1 MIYNPNQQERK
12 PPKDS
17 IDLILAINIS
27 FLLAERF
34 RSSIDPDY
42 LLQTIGDGRS
52 AIERA
57 YDWLIPIISQKS
69 QVIHR
74 LQPSSTCFILLKAY
88 SADANKEL
96 VDLSAPLLCHV
107 RKCLNGEFGERH
119 SLLSLELLLTDI
131 ASENA
136 ERRRCSRKV
145 LQQSIPNNFGICGW
159 LRQLMNYPNAALL
172 IPLTIE
178 YLVRYY

>member
-1 MIYNPNQQERK
+1 MIFDPNQYQRK
-12 PPKDS
+12 PPKES
-17 IDLILAINIS
+17 IDLILAINTD
-27 FLLAERF
+27 FQLAERF
-34 RSSIDPDY
+34 RSSIKPDY

-57 YDWLIPIISQKS
+57 YDWLIPIISQNS

-88 SADANKEL
+88 SAGANKEL
-96 VDLSAPLLCHV
+96 IDLSAPLLSHV
-107 RKCLNGEFGERH
+107 KKCLSGEFGERH
-119 SLLSLELLLTDI
+119 SLLSLELLLIDI

-159 LRQLMNYPNAALL
+159 LRQLMEYPNSTLL
-172 IPLTIE
+172 IPLTVE
-178 YLVRYY
+178 YLVCDL